1 VKSNEQRA
9 KAAFDKLT
17 IREQMTVLDWRELGN
32 NWQDALIGS
41 GVLCESGN
49 RRLTATEAVRQQ
61 VYDQVHAATVERR
74 LHNLQLLHPDETTL
88 RRETA
93 EHESSH
99 CVVAMSLGRS
109 IRSVS
114 INDDDPSAGR
124 CKYSEAAGTPLETAV
139 ISVAPIVWLEQIRYR
154 EFRHL
159 PRGATGCENDLKR
172 AHAAVGYDMQWGFG
186 ELWKAFRQA
195 HTILEDNFDAVMS
208 VADVLDREG
217 EYRPYPAQTPRI
229 RPAK

>member
-17 IREQMTVLDWRELGN
+17 VREQMTVLDWRELGN
-32 NWQDALIGS
+32 NWQDSLIGS

-49 RRLTATEAVRQQ
+49 YRLTATETARQQ
-61 VYDQVHAATVERR
+61 VYDQVHSATVTRR
-74 LHNLQLLHPDETTL
+74 LHNLQLLHPDETSL

-93 EHESSH
+93 EHEASH
-99 CVVAMSLGRS
+99 CVVAMSLGRN

-114 INDDDPSAGR
+114 IDDDDPSAGR
-124 CKYSEAAGTPLETAV
+124 CRYSKAGTPLETAI
-139 ISVAPIVWLEQIRYR
+139 ISVGPIVWLEQIRYR

-159 PRGATGCENDLKR
+159 LRGATGCESDLKR
-172 AHAAVGYDMQWGFG
+172 AQAAVGYDMQWGFG

-195 HTILEDNFDAVMS
+195 HAILEDNFDAVMS
-208 VADVLDREG
+208 VAEVLDREG
-217 EYRPYPAQTPRI
+217 SYVPYPAMTPRV

>member
-32 NWQDALIGS
+32 NWQDSLIGS
-41 GVLCESGN
+41 GVLCESGY
-49 RRLTATEAVRQQ
+49 RLTATEAARQQ
-61 VYDQVHAATVERR
+61 IYDQVHAATVERR

-99 CVVAMSLGRS
+99 CVVAMSLGRNV
-109 IRSVS
+109 RSVT
-114 INDDDPSAGR
+114 IDDNDPSAGR
-124 CKYSEAAGTPLETAV
+124 CRYSEAGTPLETAV
-139 ISVAPIVWLEQIRYR
+139 ISVAPIVWMEQIRFR

-172 AHAAVGYDMQWGFG
+172 AQAAVGYDMQWNLG
-186 ELWKAFRQA
+186 KAFRAA
-195 HTILEDNFDAVMS
+195 HAILEDNFDAVIS
-208 VADVLDREG
+208 VAEVLDREG
-217 EYRPYPAQTPRI
+217 SYVPYPAMRPRV